1 MGFVKNK
8 MQVDQEEQK
17 NQSDGPK
24 ENVDKKSDTEDM
36 EVTKKG
42 LTYNDGLKH
51 CHKSP
56 SAYCAAFPNVPNA
69 TWTFIWTGA
78 ISFTSWFCLHPPA
91 SEHVT
96 E

>member
-36 EVTKKG
+36 EVTKR
-42 LTYNDGLKH
+42 
-51 CHKSP
+51 
-56 SAYCAAFPNVPNA
+56 V
-69 TWTFIWTGA
+69 
-78 ISFTSWFCLHPPA
+78 
-91 SEHVT
+91 
-96 E
+96 